1 MTESDHGA
9 PACTAEGGLGCALF
23 QHPQVFAP
31 RDLEIID
38 RVYEAAWA
46 SITARDPFR
55 DTASDGEHQEALRKR
70 IMDLTGG
77 ERIEFDTLYEKVFA
91 NLLETA
97 LQQSIRLSTDY
108 LGALGRVQDDRKK
121 ARYALRLT
129 AGCRQWFD
137 PTSVEAFWTSCG
149 VFPLK

>member
-1 MTESDHGA
+1 MGVDYR
-9 PACTAEGGLGCALF
+9 AC
-23 QHPQVFAP
+23 
-31 RDLEIID
+31 
-38 RVYEAAWA
+38 
-46 SITARDPFR
+46 PFR

-77 ERIEFDTLYEKVFA
+77 ERIEFDALYEKVFA